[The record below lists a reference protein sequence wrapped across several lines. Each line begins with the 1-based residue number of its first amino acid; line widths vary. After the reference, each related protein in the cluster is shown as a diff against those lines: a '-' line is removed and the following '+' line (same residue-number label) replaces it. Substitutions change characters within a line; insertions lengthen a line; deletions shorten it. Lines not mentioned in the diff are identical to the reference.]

1 MSKISK
7 ETMGT
12 VLIVYGVICAAV
24 LFFSLLHDSSGT
36 FNEADTPTVASKA
49 FGLESGKEYPFRYG
63 KRVEGSIGHAQARAG
78 LFSASVSVKL
88 QPASSLSVNYQ
99 YGSSS
104 YILELPVERIRFEQT
119 SERSPSIKITLD
131 NHNYRKFEEYS
142 RSIGFVGVPYV
153 KQPDK
158 PLEENSWFKELKSE
172 GQLGPLVRESL
183 RTAIITLP
191 PEDYTKI
198 LGG

>member
-1 MSKISK
+1 MSEDTK
-7 ETMGT
+7 ETISV
-12 VLIVYGVICAAV
+12 VLWGYGIICAIV
-24 LFFSLLHDSSGT
+24 LFFSLMLDSNGSMKYAT
-36 FNEADTPTVASKA
+36 TPTVASQA

-63 KRVEGSIGHAQARAG
+63 KRIEGSIGYAKVRSG
-78 LFSASVSVKL
+78 LFSSSASVNL

-99 YGSSS
+99 YGNSS

-119 SERSPSIKITLD
+119 TERSPSIKITLEAD
-131 NHNYRKFEEYS
+131 YYDELEEYS
-142 RSIGFVGVPYV
+142 RSIGFVGVPYI
-153 KQPDK
+153 KQPDR

-191 PEDYTKI
+191 PEDYSKI